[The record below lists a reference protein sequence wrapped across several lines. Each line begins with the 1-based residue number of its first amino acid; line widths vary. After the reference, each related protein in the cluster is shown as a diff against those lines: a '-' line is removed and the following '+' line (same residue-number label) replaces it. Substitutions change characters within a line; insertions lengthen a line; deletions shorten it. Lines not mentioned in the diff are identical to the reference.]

1 MTDYSGTK
9 SLIGGI
15 GTSVDTSFI
24 YSTLSAQFTK
34 YSEVTVTFSV
44 TVESR
49 IALVCVLLYLLF

>member
-1 MTDYSGTK
+1 MERLRWKGEAGMTDYLATK

-24 YSTLSAQFTK
+24 YFTLSAQFPK

-44 TVESR
+44 TVE
-49 IALVCVLLYLLF
+49 